1 VPSVIVRFP
10 DGSKEFR
17 YPENGLEEGDVIS
30 HAGGRYRVVSVRMD
44 GDRHDVTVVAA
55 EPDGLMDL
63 LQSEEGAIDLQLLV
77 PGEA

>member
-17 YPENGLEEGDVIS
+17 YPEKGLEEGDVIS
-30 HAGGRYRVVSVRMD
+30 HGGSRYRVVSVETD
-44 GDRHDVTVVAA
+44 GDRHNVIVAAA
-55 EPDGLMDL
+55 EPDGLIDL
-63 LQSEEGAIDLQLLV
+63 LRSEEGAVELQLLV